1 MENGRLTLGL
11 TDSTLPYGDM
21 FRAPLEISSARG
33 ALTWRYNDQGWELA
47 SQGLDV
53 KAKSLW
59 VNGDFRYQQPAKGDP
74 WLNILAGIRLYDGA
88 DAWRYFPE
96 PLMGKH
102 LVDYLGGAIQGG
114 QVDNATLIYSGDPQH
129 FPYRKTKGS
138 SKSSYRCVTPPSSS
152 NRAGRR

>member
-1 MENGRLTLGL
+1 MRRLK
-11 TDSTLPYGDM
+11 S
-21 FRAPLEISSARG
+21 AARG
-33 ALTWRYNDQGWELA
+33 ALTWRYNDRGWELA

-102 LVDYLGGAIQGG
+102 LVDYLSGAIQGG

-129 FPYRKTKGS
+129 FPYRKTRGS
-138 SKSSYRCVTPPSSS
+138 LKSSCRCATPPSSS